1 MHQYSQV
8 TILPDAI
15 PVWGVCHTKFENNVI
30 LRDSTGGENCYR
42 CFHVSLHSGNVIQI
56 YTEGLNKCYSSEAA
70 ALLTCPT
77 LHAIKTRRVSEIMLY
92 KSRSFT
98 QDGLIDR
105 VFCPING
112 RFHFTYDVNDGTESS
127 VECPEPSSELSN
139 CPRGSELQ
147 LRFRRCSFGELNMSL
162 RCLGDWR
169 GHDGQRY
176 LALWDPAV
184 TTHNQ
189 PRYRCAMYSVDQAT
203 QKVYLSF
210 SIDATCTNHLHGP
223 WDGYETMELFP
234 LAPPSPPSVV
244 LTTACDFPRWT
255 EGAWQHLLI
264 DARELWVQDDEMDK
278 KYKTLCLSQHA
289 PHGERFAL
297 YSTNQCGEDEF
308 TCIWIKK
315 RAVNVIE
322 YQMGVSP
329 SKVYN
334 ASRICSD
341 DAFRGQTWK
350 TQGRLSPEN
359 LSGCPITGEYTGVIP
374 DATEL
379 CARLSSDCNDPQHM
393 HYTVSS
399 CRNATEVYEGV
410 AVRGGAP
417 LVRQQRHATLSRGV
431 RHALRHT
438 SRQLSWARLRA
449 LELGWSPDQQYTT
462 IGAKPRRRE
471 RPPAKQVYVFPD
483 TAPPRAAA
491 ALAQTQDQDT
501 PAPSPDPA
509 TTRLPYAHEGPFYV
523 RVEAPP
529 QPARPQDPATIAEE
543 RDYRCLGQWSEG
555 GVMYTFTH
563 RRDVDTYECF
573 AGVVV
578 NPNEIFIIEA
588 GTSCQRGLQPLA
600 HGMKLVRQA
609 TCSELQARMTSTAA
623 PHDPSSRPSWWPPTT
638 KNPWMKK
645 NKQTP
650 LPDWNN
656 EIPRAAHSSGS
667 DAPHS
672 LMTSL
677 LAAPLLLLLLAAS

>member
-1 MHQYSQV
+1 MFPVWHHNSNTMKHLVVFLVFVHCVAGVCYFPVEYQGIFATQSSVSSLSQGTMHQYSQV

-399 CRNATEVYEGV
+399 CRNATEVYE
-410 AVRGGAP
+410 
-417 LVRQQRHATLSRGV
+417 
-431 RHALRHT
+431 
-438 SRQLSWARLRA
+438 
-449 LELGWSPDQQYTT
+449 
-462 IGAKPRRRE
+462 
-471 RPPAKQVYVFPD
+471 
-483 TAPPRAAA
+483 
-491 ALAQTQDQDT
+491 
-501 PAPSPDPA
+501 
-509 TTRLPYAHEGPFYV
+509 
-523 RVEAPP
+523 
-529 QPARPQDPATIAEE
+529 E

>member
-1 MHQYSQV
+1 MFPVRHHSGNTMKSLVVFTVFFHYVAGVCYFPVEYQGIFATQSSVSSLSQGTMHQYSQV

-30 LRDSTGGENCYR
+30 LRDSTGGEDCYR

-56 YTEGLNKCYSSEAA
+56 YTEGLNKCYSSETA

-189 PRYRCAMYSVDQAT
+189 PRYRCAMYSVDPAT

-234 LAPPSPPSVV
+234 LTPPSPPSVV

-264 DARELWVQDDEMDK
+264 DARELWVQDDEEDK

-341 DAFRGQTWK
+341 DVFRGQTWK

-379 CARLSSDCNDPQHM
+379 CARLSSDCSDPQHM

-399 CRNATEVYEGV
+399 CRNATEVY
-410 AVRGGAP
+410 
-417 LVRQQRHATLSRGV
+417 
-431 RHALRHT
+431 
-438 SRQLSWARLRA
+438 
-449 LELGWSPDQQYTT
+449 
-462 IGAKPRRRE
+462 
-471 RPPAKQVYVFPD
+471 
-483 TAPPRAAA
+483 
-491 ALAQTQDQDT
+491 
-501 PAPSPDPA
+501 
-509 TTRLPYAHEGPFYV
+509 
-523 RVEAPP
+523 
-529 QPARPQDPATIAEE
+529 EE

-609 TCSELQARMTSTAA
+609 TCSEIQARMTST
-623 PHDPSSRPSWWPPTT
+623 PPPEDPSSRPSWWPPTT
-638 KNPWMKK
+638 KNPWVKK

-650 LPDWNN
+650 LPEWNN

-672 LMTSL
+672 LVTSL
-677 LAAPLLLLLLAAS
+677 LAAPLLILLLAAS

>member
-1 MHQYSQV
+1 MFPVRHHSGNTMKSLVVFTVFFHYVAGVCYFPVEYQGIFATQSSVSSLSQGTMHQYSQV

-30 LRDSTGGENCYR
+30 LRDSTGGEDCYR

-56 YTEGLNKCYSSEAA
+56 YTEGLNKCYSSETA

-189 PRYRCAMYSVDQAT
+189 PRYRCAMYSVDPAT

-234 LAPPSPPSVV
+234 LTPPSPPSVV

-264 DARELWVQDDEMDK
+264 DARELWVQDDEEDK

-341 DAFRGQTWK
+341 DVFRGQTWK

-379 CARLSSDCNDPQHM
+379 CARLSSDCSDPQHM

-399 CRNATEVYEGV
+399 CRNATEVY
-410 AVRGGAP
+410 
-417 LVRQQRHATLSRGV
+417 
-431 RHALRHT
+431 
-438 SRQLSWARLRA
+438 
-449 LELGWSPDQQYTT
+449 
-462 IGAKPRRRE
+462 
-471 RPPAKQVYVFPD
+471 
-483 TAPPRAAA
+483 
-491 ALAQTQDQDT
+491 
-501 PAPSPDPA
+501 
-509 TTRLPYAHEGPFYV
+509 
-523 RVEAPP
+523 
-529 QPARPQDPATIAEE
+529 EE

-609 TCSELQARMTSTAA
+609 TCSEIQARMTST
-623 PHDPSSRPSWWPPTT
+623 PPPEDPSSRPSWWPPTT
-638 KNPWMKK
+638 KNPWVKK

-650 LPDWNN
+650 LPEWNN
-656 EIPRAAHSSGS
+656 EISCFRMQSRDLPSSPRQVC
-667 DAPHS
+667 DV
-672 LMTSL
+672 
-677 LAAPLLLLLLAAS
+677 LLLLLLLLQLLSQIPKDIKLREKTPKLLRR

>member
-1 MHQYSQV
+1 MFPVRHHSSNTMKSLVVFTVFFHYVAGVCYFPVEYQGIFATQSSVSSLSQGTMHQYSQV

-30 LRDSTGGENCYR
+30 LRDSTGGEDCYR

-56 YTEGLNKCYSSEAA
+56 YTEGLNKCYSSETA

-189 PRYRCAMYSVDQAT
+189 PRYRCAMYSVDPAT

-234 LAPPSPPSVV
+234 LTPPSPPSVV

-264 DARELWVQDDEMDK
+264 DAREL
-278 KYKTLCLSQHA
+278 
-289 PHGERFAL
+289 FAL

-341 DAFRGQTWK
+341 DVFRGQTWK

-379 CARLSSDCNDPQHM
+379 CARLSSDCSDPQHM

-399 CRNATEVYEGV
+399 CRNATEVY
-410 AVRGGAP
+410 
-417 LVRQQRHATLSRGV
+417 
-431 RHALRHT
+431 
-438 SRQLSWARLRA
+438 
-449 LELGWSPDQQYTT
+449 
-462 IGAKPRRRE
+462 
-471 RPPAKQVYVFPD
+471 
-483 TAPPRAAA
+483 
-491 ALAQTQDQDT
+491 
-501 PAPSPDPA
+501 
-509 TTRLPYAHEGPFYV
+509 
-523 RVEAPP
+523 
-529 QPARPQDPATIAEE
+529 EE

-609 TCSELQARMTSTAA
+609 TCSEIQARMTST
-623 PHDPSSRPSWWPPTT
+623 PPPEDPSSRPSWWPPTT
-638 KNPWMKK
+638 KNPWVKK

-650 LPDWNN
+650 LPEWNN

-672 LMTSL
+672 LVTSL
-677 LAAPLLLLLLAAS
+677 LAAPLLILLLAAS